1 MAPSAVP
8 VAVYPG
14 TFDPFTFGH
23 IDLVRRSLRLFPRLI
38 VAVAN
43 NPHKT
48 PLFTIDERVAIVHQA
63 TADMPGVEV
72 DTFSDL
78 TVEYVRRK
86 GAQVIL
92 RGVRAVSDFE
102 FEFAMALMNRKMN
115 DEIETLFLMPN
126 QAYTY
131 LSSRLVKEIALLGGA
146 VDELVPP
153 LAARLLKAR
162 ASQPPGGGRRMP

>member
-1 MAPSAVP
+1 MAPM
-8 VAVYPG
+8 AVYPG

-23 IDLVRRSLRLFPRLI
+23 IDLVRRSLRLFRPLV

-48 PLFTIDERVAIVHQA
+48 PLFTLDERVSIVKEA

-72 DTFSDL
+72 DVFDDL

-86 GAQVIL
+86 GAHVIL

-115 DEIETLFLMPN
+115 EDIETLFLMPN
-126 QAYTY
+126 EAYTY
-131 LSSRLVKEIALLGGA
+131 ISSRLVKEVALLGGS
-146 VDELVPP
+146 VDQLVPP
-153 LAARLLKAR
+153 LAAKLLKAR
-162 ASQPPGGGRRMP
+162 ACRTSLPERRTP